1 MDEAWLEEVRASLP
15 EMPAQKRRRF
25 VDEYRIPEY
34 DAGVLVFVPEVAD
47 YFERVARASGN
58 AKAASNWVM
67 TEVLRKLK
75 EGERPTDGGP
85 VTPERLAELLKLVDG
100 GLITGTSAKQVFE
113 RMWATGE
120 GARAIVEREGL
131 AQVSDTAA
139 LQAHVDA
146 VIAASPEQVAAY
158 RKGKTSTARPPAGAN
173 RIDAECI
180 SIALVGDFD
189 KTVPTPTQLRRL
201 AQLVNALLKKALEA

>member
-1 MDEAWLEEVRASLP
+1 
-15 EMPAQKRRRF
+15 
-25 VDEYRIPEY
+25 
-34 DAGVLVFVPEVAD
+34 
-47 YFERVARASGN
+47 
-58 AKAASNWVM
+58 M

-158 RKGKTSTARPPAGAN
+158 RKGKTSTLGWFVGRVMRETGGKAN
-173 RIDAECI
+173 
-180 SIALVGDFD
+180 
-189 KTVPTPTQLRRL
+189 P
-201 AQLVNALLKKALEA
+201 QLVNALLKKALEA